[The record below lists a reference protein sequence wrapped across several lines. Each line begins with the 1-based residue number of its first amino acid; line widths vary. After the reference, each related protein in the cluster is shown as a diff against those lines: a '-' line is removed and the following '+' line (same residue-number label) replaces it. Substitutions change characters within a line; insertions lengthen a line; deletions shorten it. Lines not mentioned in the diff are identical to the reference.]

1 VSHTAW
7 NEAAEYRFLDEAL
20 RQPDGD
26 RTPLQRRALVA
37 VELLSQAWLSWQP
50 DTAFLSA
57 VVALEAL
64 LGEPGDST
72 KKLRIA
78 RLVSY
83 FICGWL
89 EGSYAAGGRP
99 ACPLLALPL
108 MASGQPGTE
117 LKRLMSDVKE
127 GAFTPCTQFFG
138 VLSCTTIATRS
149 STAATWVLLLTRKAM
164 RPGSSPHGSCG
175 QCSGGSPSIRLLT
188 SQTWTTRSRR
198 SPRRHGRQSEC
209 PPSHGGS
216 RLSCFFC
223 ACCCRPE
230 LPVRL
235 QVTGQ
240 GRSSTS

>member
-1 VSHTAW
+1 MSHKAW

-78 RLVSY
+78 RRVSY

-138 VLSCTTIATRS
+138 VLRLYDDRNEIVHGGHLGL
-149 STAATWVLLLTRKAM
+149 TANEESHATWFIAAWLLRPVLRWFSQHPAADLTDLDDEIAAL
-164 RPGSSPHGSCG
+164 PTAP
-175 QCSGGSPSIRLLT
+175 
-188 SQTWTTRSRR
+188 W
-198 SPRRHGRQSEC
+198 
-209 PPSHGGS
+209 PP
-216 RLSCFFC
+216 
-223 ACCCRPE
+223 E
-230 LPVRL
+230 
-235 QVTGQ
+235 
-240 GRSSTS
+240 

>member
-1 VSHTAW
+1 MSHTAW

-78 RLVSY
+78 RRVSY

-138 VLSCTTIATRS
+138 VLRLYDDRNEIVHGGHLGLTANEESHG
-149 STAATWVLLLTRKAM
+149 AATVQRLPPGAPAHKADRQLAAKCAADAGM
-164 RPGSSPHGSCG
+164 EASVQDRSKSAEP
-175 QCSGGSPSIRLLT
+175 
-188 SQTWTTRSRR
+188 SRR
-198 SPRRHGRQSEC
+198 P
-209 PPSHGGS
+209 
-216 RLSCFFC
+216 LSY
-223 ACCCRPE
+223 
-230 LPVRL
+230 L
-235 QVTGQ
+235 
-240 GRSSTS
+240 S